1 VVEKIKAVAEK
12 SGMKVLKTDSPEMD
26 VGRSDGGVDA
36 VAESDAE
43 IAAKSA

>member
-1 VVEKIKAVAEK
+1 
-12 SGMKVLKTDSPEMD
+12 MKVLKTDSPEMD